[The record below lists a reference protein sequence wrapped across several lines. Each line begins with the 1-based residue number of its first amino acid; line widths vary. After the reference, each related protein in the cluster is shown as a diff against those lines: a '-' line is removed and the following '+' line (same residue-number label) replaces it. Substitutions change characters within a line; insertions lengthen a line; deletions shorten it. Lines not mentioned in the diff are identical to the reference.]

1 MVTARFTVPENP
13 LIAATV
19 TVVLP
24 VELGL
29 MGTVFG
35 ARLMAKSGV
44 SAGGTTLTVIFRVCV
59 MAPLV
64 PVITSGYLPT
74 LAPAGTLMVRVA
86 VVGVAMLGVIVDDG
100 EMLAVAPSIALSPET
115 LRVTADWKLPS
126 GSILVVIVLEPSL
139 GISTF
144 CGLA

>member
-1 MVTARFTVPENP
+1 MALALLMATARSTLPVKP
-13 LIAATV
+13 LIAVTV

-24 VELGL
+24 VAPELIGI
-29 MGTVFG
+29 VFG
-35 ARLMAKSGV
+35 ARLIEKSGV
-44 SAGGTTLTVIFRVCV
+44 FAGGTTLTVIFRVCV

-74 LAPAGTLMVRVA
+74 VAPAGMLMVRVA

-100 EMLAVAPSIALSPET
+100 DMLAVAPVMVLRPET

-126 GSILVVIVLEPSL
+126 G
-139 GISTF
+139 F
-144 CGLA
+144 NN